1 MSLIGF
7 NRSSAALQISMPRWL
22 CVFAAMTLS
31 VGACG
36 ASVATRT
43 LSPNP
48 SAIQNA
54 TVTINGQVRS
64 YTVYRPPS
72 LDAKQLVPLVVAIH
86 GYTVDSTEME
96 TSSHFDDQAK
106 QSGFIVVY
114 PQGLNNSWNAGS
126 CCGHNSSDD
135 VGFIRVLIDR
145 LISGGQVDPKRVFVT
160 GMSNG
165 GAMAHRLA
173 CELSDRIA
181 AVASV
186 SGALLTDACNPARP
200 ISVLEMHGTA
210 DSVVP
215 FEGGF
220 TANLGH
226 FPSTISFMTRWATLD
241 GCASSPTV
249 TQSGI
254 TQISTWSGCR
264 EGTRVVL
271 EAVTGADHSW
281 FGPEDALPGEPN
293 ATEVVWDFFNHQ
305 PARA

>member
-1 MSLIGF
+1 MSWLGV
-7 NRSSAALQISMPRWL
+7 SAAVI
-22 CVFAAMTLS
+22 FGA
-31 VGACG
+31 GACG
-36 ASVATRT
+36 GSVATRT
-43 LSPNP
+43 PSQSP

-54 TVTINGQVRS
+54 TMTFSGELRS
-64 YTVYRPPS
+64 YTVFSPLS
-72 LDAKQLVPLVVAIH
+72 LDPKKLVPLVVAIH

-96 TSSHFDDQAK
+96 TSSHFDDQAT
-106 QSGFIVVY
+106 QGGFIVVY

-126 CCGHNSSDD
+126 CCGHNSNDD
-135 VGFIRVLIDR
+135 VGFIRELIDR
-145 LISGGQVDPKRVFVT
+145 LVSGGHVDPKRVFVT

-181 AVASV
+181 GVASV
-186 SGALLTDACNPARP
+186 SGALVTDACNLSRP

-210 DSVVP
+210 DSLVP

-220 TANLGH
+220 TAGLGH

-241 GCASSPTV
+241 GCASTPTV

-264 EGTRVVL
+264 AGTLVVL
-271 EAVTGADHSW
+271 EAVMGADHSW
-281 FGPEDALPGEPN
+281 FGPGDPLPGEPN
-293 ATEVVWDFFNHQ
+293 ATEVVWDFFNHL

>member
-1 MSLIGF
+1 
-7 NRSSAALQISMPRWL
+7 MPAWWL
-22 CVFAAMTLS
+22 CVSAAVTL
-31 VGACG
+31 G
-36 ASVATRT
+36 ASACSGTIATRT
-43 LSPNP
+43 PSPSPN
-48 SAIQNA
+48 AIQNA
-54 TVTINGQVRS
+54 TMTVNGQMRS

-126 CCGHNSSDD
+126 CCGGNSGDD
-135 VGFIRVLIDR
+135 VEFIRELIDR
-145 LISGGQVDPKRVFVT
+145 LISGSQVDPKRVFVT

-220 TANLGH
+220 TAGLGH

-254 TQISTWSGCR
+254 THISTWSGCR
-264 EGTRVVL
+264 GGTRVVL
-271 EAVTGADHSW
+271 EAVTGADHNW
-281 FGPEDALPGEPN
+281 FGPDDPVPGEPN
-293 ATEVVWDFFNHQ
+293 ATEVVWDFFSQ
-305 PARA
+305 LPARA